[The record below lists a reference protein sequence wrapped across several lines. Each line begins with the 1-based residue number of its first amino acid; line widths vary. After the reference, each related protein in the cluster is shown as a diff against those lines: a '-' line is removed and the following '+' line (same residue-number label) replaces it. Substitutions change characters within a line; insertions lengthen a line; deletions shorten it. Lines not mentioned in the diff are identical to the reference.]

1 MAFSTII
8 AVLAFF
14 IAMVALWLSSE
25 MVKKIENQNEKFV
38 RAHISTI
45 REELREMDKMV
56 HKANRA
62 VKSQESTQSSLD
74 SRLNDHTKSIEGLKD
89 QIARLSTH
97 LEELDGSI
105 PQRYRT
111 RVAKA
116 NPKSAV
122 KQAAKPSIQ

>member
-1 MAFSTII
+1 MAFSTIV

-14 IAMVALWLSSE
+14 IAMVALWLASD

-45 REELREMDKMV
+45 REELREMDKVV
-56 HKANRA
+56 HKTNRA
-62 VKSQESTQSSLD
+62 VKSQDSVQSTMD
-74 SRLNDHTKSIEGLKD
+74 SRLNDHTKALQDLKD
-89 QIARLSTH
+89 HVARLSTH

-105 PQRYRT
+105 PQRYRS

-116 NPKSAV
+116 DPKQV
-122 KQAAKPSIQ
+122 TKQGAKPSIQ